1 VEPALTDTING
12 ARRRVVLA
20 GPGVVQAGPDAVAGL
35 RAFAAAANIG
45 VANTWGAKGLF
56 AWDSPYHLGTCGLQA
71 RDFELL
77 GFGDV
82 ELIITTGIDIDES
95 PPARYALAPTVD
107 VPPQDLHA
115 LARVVT
121 VNESPIRPSALYERI
136 AAIVQPGY
144 EATGVPLHPAR
155 AVADARA
162 ALPAGGRVSAEPGPV
177 GLWMARAFP
186 TTELGSVFVPA
197 QRAPGVGLAR
207 ACEDARAGRVA
218 IAMTHAPLAG
228 ETQRSLDECARDDI
242 ALAVIVWDDAAP
254 RLAVDAYRAAIAT
267 ALGTQ
272 GVTRIDVPVDLT
284 VTREL
289 IAIAG
294 PVVAWGGSD

>member
-1 VEPALTDTING
+1 MH
-12 ARRRVVLA
+12 A
-20 GPGVVQAGPDAVAGL
+20 GPEAVAGL

-82 ELIITTGIDIDES
+82 DLILTTGIDIDES
-95 PPARYALAPTVD
+95 PPARYALAPTID
-107 VPPQDLHA
+107 VLPADLDA
-115 LARVVT
+115 LARAVT
-121 VNESPIRPSALYERI
+121 ANESPIRPSALYERI

-144 EATGVPLHPAR
+144 NAPTVPLHPAR
-155 AVADARA
+155 AVADVRA
-162 ALPAGGRVSAEPGPV
+162 ALPSGALVTAEPGPV

-197 QRAPGVGLAR
+197 QPAQGVALGRAR
-207 ACEDARAGRVA
+207 DDARSGRVA
-218 IAMTHAPLAG
+218 IAMSHAPLAD
-228 ETQRSLDECARDDI
+228 ETQRALDGCARDD
-242 ALAVIVWDDAAP
+242 VDVTVVVWDDAAP
-254 RLAVDAYRAAIAT
+254 RLPVDSYRAAIT
-267 ALGTQ
+267 AAVGTS
-272 GVTRIDVPVDLT
+272 GVTRIDVPVDLAI
-284 VTREL
+284 TREL

-294 PVVAWGGSD
+294 PVVAWDGSD